1 MKGGHSLGQ
10 GVDGAEYIGL
20 GAPLP
25 FGGRDSWGGTPGAGC
40 GCSRCG
46 LVAAGLQEAMRK
58 CGGVWLGPDPAQDHL
73 WAC

>member
-25 FGGRDSWGGTPGAGC
+25 CGGRDSWGRGGG
-40 GCSRCG
+40 G
-46 LVAAGLQEAMRK
+46 LREQDVVAQ
-58 CGGVWLGPDPAQDHL
+58 GVGWWQLV
-73 WAC
+73 CKR

>member
-25 FGGRDSWGGTPGAGC
+25 FGGRDSWGGDSGSRMWLLKVWAG
-40 GCSRCG
+40 GSWF
-46 LVAAGLQEAMRK
+46 AGGDA
-58 CGGVWLGPDPAQDHL
+58 
-73 WAC
+73 